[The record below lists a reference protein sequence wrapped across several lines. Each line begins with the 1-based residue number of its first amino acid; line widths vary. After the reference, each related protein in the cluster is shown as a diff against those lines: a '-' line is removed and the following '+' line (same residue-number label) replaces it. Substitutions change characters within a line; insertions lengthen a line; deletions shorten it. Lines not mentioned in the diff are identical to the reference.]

1 MFYALINDGK
11 IKHYRN
17 NLDDLMRDCEVNGI
31 EYSEIIEVEKEP
43 VFVNGHFYFA
53 GEAPAEEY
61 SAELAAEVRAER
73 DRRINATRWRI
84 ERYQTQ
90 ASAGLETTET
100 VEQYQAVLMYVQ
112 ALRDVP
118 EQAGFPDNIVWPAI
132 EVKEEK
138 IDDTEETTES
148 EPVDQE
154 EEA

>member
-43 VFVNGHFYFA
+43 VFVNENFYFA

-73 DRRINATRWRI
+73 DEAINAIIWRVQ
-84 ERYQTQ
+84 RYEQQ
-90 ASAGLETTET
+90 KLLGIETTDS
-100 VEQYQAVLMYVQ
+100 EQTYMNILEYIQY
-112 ALRDVP
+112 LRDIP
-118 EQAGFPDNIVWPAI
+118 NTLSFPNGDILSFDEWAANV
-132 EVKEEK
+132 E
-138 IDDTEETTES
+138 
-148 EPVDQE
+148 
-154 EEA
+154 